1 MLEFRFRYL
10 IFFSPDE
17 LSAMRIL
24 FYVSFAGLGLGLG
37 LSTAALGLG
46 LDLEGAGRGHGLVTA
61 GLDYNTFKVKVK
73 ANVDLYSALS
83 WIHL

>member
-24 FYVSFAGLGLGLG
+24 FYVSFAGLGLGL
-37 LSTAALGLG
+37 
-46 LDLEGAGRGHGLVTA
+46 VTA
-61 GLDYNTFKVKVK
+61 GLDYNTG
-73 ANVDLYSALS
+73 NYN
-83 WIHL
+83 